1 MIIISK
7 FLNKTEKV
15 EYYFAIMPDDMERPF
30 IFGAQSADPKLPSI
44 AQWGASSRFGLDNLD
59 IIEGKLWKDWRSSLE
74 KLGATWVIPIMEESV
89 IKNDVTYAIY
99 EIISKS

>member
-1 MIIISK
+1 MIIISR

-15 EYYFAIMPDDMERPF
+15 EYYFAIVPDDMDRPF
-30 IFGAQSADPKLPSI
+30 ILGAQSADPKLPSI

-74 KLGATWVIPIMEESV
+74 MLGATWVIPIIEESV

>member
-1 MIIISK
+1 M
-7 FLNKTEKV
+7 
-15 EYYFAIMPDDMERPF
+15 EYYLAIVPDDMERPF
-30 IFGAQSADPKLPSI
+30 ILGAQSADPKLPSI

-59 IIEGKLWKDWRSSLE
+59 TIEGKLWKDWRSSLE
-74 KLGATWVIPIMEESV
+74 MLGASWVIPIIEESV

>member
-30 IFGAQSADPKLPSI
+30 ILGAQSAVPKLPSI
-44 AQWGASSRFGLDNLD
+44 AQWSASSRFGIDNLD
-59 IIEGKLWKDWRSSLE
+59 TIEGKLWKDWRSSLE
-74 KLGATWVIPIMEESV
+74 MLGASWVIPIIEESG

>member
-15 EYYFAIMPDDMERPF
+15 EYYLAIVPDDMERPF
-30 IFGAQSADPKLPSI
+30 ILGAQSADPKLPSI

-59 IIEGKLWKDWRSSLE
+59 TIEGKLWKDWRSSLE
-74 KLGATWVIPIMEESV
+74 MLGASWVIPIIEESV